1 MSGGVAG
8 EGVEKPAWTGTSY
21 TMFSAYQDITQV
33 EEKEHQGGKAGFL
46 ESQPLLDTD
55 VALTLE
61 EAVLE
66 RLLAHTV
73 CCSSDNICFRHL
85 PWRPLAV
92 SVPCIALVQLF
103 AWVVNSRARLANNE
117 GLFCHSESNHRG
129 NSIMRKPRHT
139 FHHPVAPLCLLFL
152 PRPPSSPLSLLFFLS
167 FLFFV
172 THNSSCVTHIV
183 LFSPSLTP
191 FLSFPF
197 SPSFS

>member
-21 TMFSAYQDITQV
+21 TIFSAYQDITQV

-92 SVPCIALVQLF
+92 SVLCIALVQLF

-129 NSIMRKPRHT
+129 NSITQTHI
-139 FHHPVAPLCLLFL
+139 
-152 PRPPSSPLSLLFFLS
+152 PSSCCSIVSAFPATSPLFPSVPPLLSQLP
-167 FLFFV
+167 L
-172 THNSSCVTHIV
+172 
-183 LFSPSLTP
+183 LRYP
-191 FLSFPF
+191 
-197 SPSFS
+197 